1 MRRPTAVLP
10 VSVALLAALPGAA
23 HAAVPALQTDRTCYL
38 QTDKTN
44 VTVTGNGFNARTP
57 YVVSLDGTALNDGT
71 QLMDQLGTMQ
81 GTFPP
86 PPLADDELQRTFGVG
101 VASGGLTATTRF
113 TVTRLQANFSPSQ
126 GDPTRLRVRFSVA
139 GFGLV
144 DHDPVVFVHYIS
156 PKGKL
161 KQTVR
166 LGHATGQCGRIARTA
181 KRALF
186 PFDRPALGKWNLQF
200 DTTRSFTLGNR
211 DSKFLF
217 YSVGVCLQPPGARK
231 PSQQSPCPQQVVSP
245 RAKK

>member
-1 MRRPTAVLP
+1 MRCLTAVLP
-10 VSVALLAALPGAA
+10 ASVALLAALPAAA

-44 VTVTGNGFNARTP
+44 VTVTGNGFAAKTP
-57 YVVSLDGTALNDGT
+57 YVVSLDGTALNDGS
-71 QLMDQLGTMQ
+71 QLMDDLGTMQ

-86 PPLADDELQRTFGVG
+86 PALGTDELQRRFAVS
-101 VASGGLTATTRF
+101 VASGGASASAQF

-144 DHDPVVFVHYIS
+144 DHNPEVYVHYIS

-161 KQTVR
+161 KETVR
-166 LGHATGQCGRIARTA
+166 LGQATGQCGRIVRTA
-181 KRALF
+181 KRRLF
-186 PFDRPALGKWNLQF
+186 PFDKPALGKWNLQF
-200 DTTRSFTLGNR
+200 DTTRSFAMGTRN
-211 DSKFLF
+211 SKFLF

-231 PSQQSPCPQQVVSP
+231 PSQQSPCPQQVV
-245 RAKK
+245 KK